1 MTMRDY
7 SEWGNG
13 WYRDENG
20 YFTRDWEQDQKN
32 ILESL
37 LASGELTEFKDQEH
51 KDSSEQIL
59 GRKIDLPIKQA

>member
-1 MTMRDY
+1 MATRDY

-20 YFTRDWEQDQKN
+20 YITRDRDNDRKN
-32 ILESL
+32 MLESL
-37 LASGELTEFKDQEH
+37 LASGELTEFKNQEH

-59 GRKIDLPIKQA
+59 GRKIDLPIKQV

>member
-1 MTMRDY
+1 MRDY
-7 SEWGNG
+7 SEIGNG
-13 WYRDENG
+13 WYRGEDG
-20 YFTRDWEQDQKN
+20 YITRDWEQDQRN

-51 KDSSEQIL
+51 KDIVEQIL

>member
-7 SEWGNG
+7 NEIGNG
-13 WYRDENG
+13 WYRGEDG
-20 YFTRDWEQDQKN
+20 YVTRDWEQDQRN

-51 KDSSEQIL
+51 KDSSEKIL
-59 GRKIDLPIKQA
+59 GRKMDLPIKQA

>member
-7 SEWGNG
+7 NEIGNG
-13 WYRDENG
+13 WYRGEDG
-20 YFTRDWEQDQKN
+20 YITRDRDKDRRDM
-32 ILESL
+32 LESL